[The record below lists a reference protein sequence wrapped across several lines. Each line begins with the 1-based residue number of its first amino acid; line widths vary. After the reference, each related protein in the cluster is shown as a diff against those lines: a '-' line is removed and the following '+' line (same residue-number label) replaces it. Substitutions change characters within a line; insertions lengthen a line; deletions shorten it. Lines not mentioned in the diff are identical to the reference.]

1 MHYIDDDDDDNNSNA
16 NKVGL
21 LSQIATGNNYL

>member
-1 MHYIDDDDDDNNSNA
+1 MHYIDDDDNNSNA

-21 LSQIATGNNYL
+21 LSQIATGNDYL

>member
-1 MHYIDDDDDDNNSNA
+1 MHYIDDDDDNNSNA
-16 NKVGL
+16 NEVDL

>member
-1 MHYIDDDDDDNNSNA
+1 MHYIDNDDDNNSNA